1 MKLIS
6 KTEIASQVN
15 GFCKSK
21 GYSLD
26 MLLNLRYWAGYPESA
41 YVIPSKVEPDGL
53 MNDIATQPTPILF
66 VVKEKD
72 GYGIVETEYTV
83 PYFKRELEL

>member
-6 KTEIASQVN
+6 KTETASQVN
-15 GFCKSK
+15 SFCKNK

-26 MLLNLRYWAGYPESA
+26 MLSNLRYWAGYPESA

-72 GYGIVETEYTV
+72 GYEIVETEYTV
-83 PYFKRELEL
+83 PYFKGELEL